1 MAGPLDGVRVLDVS
15 AVMSGPLT
23 ATLLADQGADVVKVE
38 PPGMGDILRWL
49 GSSRN
54 GMSGMFC
61 VANRGKRSIVVD
73 LSSQEGC
80 GIFSRLAADADVVI
94 QNFRPGV
101 VDRMGIG
108 YEQVRAANPSVVYLS
123 ISGFGAS
130 GPYAGKRVYDNIIQA
145 YSGLAD
151 VQGDPQTR
159 EPQLNRQLLCD
170 KLTAQSAAQAVTAA
184 LFARERTGAG
194 QHVEVAMLDIAVA
207 FMWPDA
213 AAHVTLLGDGVT
225 PQPTIGSNYRL
236 TQFADGWGTATPL
249 TDSEF
254 QGMCAALDLPELA
267 DDPRFA
273 TLTARMGNV
282 AEFVAVA
289 GGRMAER
296 SAQLT
301 RADAQERFLRHDAP
315 AGVVNRVEEL
325 HDDAQVRANGLLEE
339 SEHPMAGRLR
349 MPRPPAVFSGT
360 PTGAGR
366 PAPGLGEHTDEIL
379 GELGLGDE
387 TARLRAAG
395 VVA

>member
-289 GGRMAER
+289 GARMAER

-325 HDDAQVRANGLLEE
+325 HDDPQVRANGLLEE
-339 SEHPMAGRLR
+339 SEHPVAGRLR

>member
-38 PPGMGDILRWL
+38 PPGMGGILRWL

-73 LSSQEGC
+73 LSSEEGC
-80 GIFSRLAADADVVI
+80 GIFSRLAARADVVI

-170 KLTAQSAAQAVTAA
+170 KLTAQNAAQAVTAA

-213 AAHVTLLGDGVT
+213 AAHVTLIGDGVT
-225 PQPTIGSNYRL
+225 SQPTIGSNYRL
-236 TQFADGWGTATPL
+236 TRFADGWGTATPL

-289 GGRMAER
+289 GARMAER

-301 RADAQERFLRHDAP
+301 RADAQERFLRYDAP
-315 AGVVNRVEEL
+315 AGLVNRVEEL
-325 HDDAQVRANGLLEE
+325 HDDPQVRANGLLEE
-339 SEHPMAGRLR
+339 HDHPVAGRLR
-349 MPRPPAVFSGT
+349 MPRPPARFSGT
-360 PTGAGR
+360 PTNAGR

-379 GELGLGDE
+379 VELGLGDA
-387 TARLRAAG
+387 TARLRADG
-395 VVA
+395 VVS

>member
-1 MAGPLDGVRVLDVS
+1 MAGPLEGVRVLDVS
-15 AVMSGPLT
+15 AVVSGPLT

-73 LSSQEGC
+73 LSSEEGC
-80 GIFSRLAADADVVI
+80 GIFSRLAASADVVI

-151 VQGDPQTR
+151 VQGDPETR

-213 AAHVTLLGDGVT
+213 AAHVTLIGDGVT
-225 PQPTIGSNYRL
+225 AQPTIGSNYRL
-236 TQFADGWGTATPL
+236 TRFADGWGTATPL

-267 DDPRFA
+267 ADPRFA
-273 TLTARMGNV
+273 TLTARMGNL

-289 GGRMAER
+289 GARMAER
-296 SAQLT
+296 SAALT

-315 AGVVNRVEEL
+315 AGLVNRVEEL
-325 HDDAQVRANGLLEE
+325 HDDPQVRANGLLEE
-339 SEHPMAGRLR
+339 HDHPVAGRMR
-349 MPRPPAVFSGT
+349 MPRPPALFSET
-360 PTGAGR
+360 PTSTGR

-387 TARLRAAG
+387 AARLRADG

>member
-1 MAGPLDGVRVLDVS
+1 MGGPLEGVRVLDVS

-23 ATLLADQGADVVKVE
+23 ATLLADQGADVIKVE
-38 PPGMGDILRWL
+38 PPGTGDILRWL

-61 VANRGKRSIVVD
+61 VANRGKRSLVLN
-73 LSSQEGC
+73 LSSEEGRA
-80 GIFSRLAADADVVI
+80 IFHRLAAEADVVL

-101 VDRMGIG
+101 VDRIGIG
-108 YEQVRAANPSVVYLS
+108 YGPVRAANPSVVYVS

-130 GPYAGKRVYDNIIQA
+130 GPYVGKRVYDNIIQA

-151 VQGDPQTR
+151 VQGDPQTS

-170 KLTAQSAAQAVTAA
+170 KLTAQTAAQAVTAA

-194 QHVEVAMLDIAVA
+194 QHVEVAMLDTAVA

-225 PQPTIGSNYRL
+225 DQPTIGSNYRL
-236 TQFADGWGTATPL
+236 TRFADGYGTATPL

-254 QGMCAALDLPELA
+254 RGMCAALDLPELA

-273 TLTARMGNV
+273 TLASRMGNV
-282 AEFVAVA
+282 ADFVGVV
-289 GGRMAER
+289 GSRMAER

-301 RADAQERFLRHDAP
+301 RAEAEERFLRHDAP
-315 AGVVNRVEEL
+315 AGLVNRVEEL
-325 HDDAQVRANGLLEE
+325 HDDPQVAANELLEE
-339 SEHPMAGRLR
+339 HDHPVAGRLR
-349 MPRPPAVFSGT
+349 MPRPPVRFSGT
-360 PTGAGR
+360 PSAVGR

-379 GELGLGDE
+379 AELGLGADA
-387 TARLRAAG
+387 ARLRADG

>member
-1 MAGPLDGVRVLDVS
+1 MGGPLEGVRVLDVS

-23 ATLLADQGADVVKVE
+23 AALLADQGADVVKVE

-61 VANRGKRSIVVD
+61 VANRGKRSVVLN
-73 LSSQEGC
+73 LSSEEGC
-80 GIFSRLAADADVVI
+80 GIFHRLAAEADVVL

-108 YEQVRAANPSVVYLS
+108 YDRVRAANPSVVYVS

-170 KLTAQSAAQAVTAA
+170 KLTAQTAAQAITAA
-184 LFARERTGAG
+184 LFARERTGTG
-194 QHVEVAMLDIAVA
+194 QHVEVAMLDTAVA
-207 FMWPDA
+207 FLWPDA
-213 AAHVTLLGDGVT
+213 AAHVTLLGDGVSA
-225 PQPTIGSNYRL
+225 QPTIGSNYRL
-236 TQFADGWGTATPL
+236 TRFADGYGTATPL

-273 TLTARMGNV
+273 TLAARMGDV
-282 AEFVAVA
+282 AEFVGVA
-289 GGRMAER
+289 GALMAER

-301 RADAQERFLRHDAP
+301 RADAEERFLRHDAP
-315 AGVVNRVEEL
+315 AGLVNRVEEL
-325 HDDAQVRANGLLEE
+325 HEDPQVVANELLEE
-339 SEHPMAGRLR
+339 HEHPVAGRLR
-349 MPRPPAVFSGT
+349 MPRPPARFSAT
-360 PTGAGR
+360 PSSVGR

-379 GELGLGDE
+379 AELGLGDDA
-387 TARLRAAG
+387 ARLRADG

>member
-73 LSSQEGC
+73 LSSEQGC
-80 GIFSRLAADADVVI
+80 GIFSRLASGADVVI

-184 LFARERTGAG
+184 LFARERSGAG

-213 AAHVTLLGDGVT
+213 AAHVTLLGEGVT
-225 PQPTIGSNYRL
+225 AQPTIGSNYRL
-236 TQFADGWGTATPL
+236 TRFADGWGTATPL

-254 QGMCAALDLPELA
+254 QGMCAALDVPELA

-273 TLTARMGNV
+273 TLAARMGNV

-289 GGRMAER
+289 GARMAER

-315 AGVVNRVEEL
+315 AGLVNRVEEL
-325 HDDAQVRANGLLEE
+325 HDDPQVRANGLLEE
-339 SEHPMAGRLR
+339 HEHPVAGRLR
-349 MPRPPAVFSGT
+349 MPRPPAVFTGT
-360 PTGAGR
+360 PTSAGR

-387 TARLRAAG
+387 IARLRADG
-395 VVA
+395 VVS